1 MHSAAKNFIDRL
13 NGLKSWQAVLIFLGV
28 ALAVF
33 STGLF
38 NDWQDDDLAQ
48 IVNNAAIQDLGKIP
62 QLFVSGTYP
71 DETGVLTAD
80 GSPKLIGAYYRPL
93 MMSCYAIIYAVAGAQ
108 PFAYH
113 FIQLLLIVLAAFAFY
128 LFLKR
133 LIRPPSLAFGLAL
146 IFLIHPVNSQNAFA
160 IACLQEPLLFL
171 SGILALW
178 VLARYD
184 SIRSLALAA
193 GLLFLSL
200 LSKETAV
207 VFVAIALLY
216 LLMFK
221 RQQLLKFIG
230 LIAGPLALYLF
241 VKLSAVGVGYNH
253 VTAIDYLSFATR
265 LLNGP
270 DIIWLYLGTFLS
282 PVFLAYRYYGTVFD
296 FSPLHFWLPLAAD
309 IAIVAILV
317 AGGRMIKR
325 VVKPKRKPK
334 RKSKRLPDQLPDQL
348 SDQLPDR
355 FKTYLFFGAW
365 AVLGMLPN
373 LQLMPLDSTAD
384 LSWMYITTAGLLG
397 MLGVWLSVLWPKLN
411 PNKVVLVFVTV
422 LVLLAVRTG
431 VRGLDWRSPYTLAQ
445 VDIKVA
451 PTNNNFARNALVRKY
466 LESGDYA
473 LALEQER
480 QSIAAF
486 PNAAAYEAMVY
497 TQLKLHDCEAARKA
511 SASAKIF
518 SFYSEMQVHE
528 AAILTLCSGEPASNV
543 EVIES
548 ALTDNPNVYQL
559 WIALAIAEQKN
570 NDNAAA
576 QKAISNA
583 SRLQQ
588 LPTDTYNGIMNN
600 QPFSFHSEE
609 GGFDIN
615 VPATDPK

>member
-1 MHSAAKNFIDRL
+1 MAERLIDRL
-13 NGLKSWQAVLIFLGV
+13 NGLKSWQVALIFLGV

-48 IVNNAAIQDLGKIP
+48 IVNNTAIQDLGGIP

-71 DETGVLTAD
+71 DETGALATD

-93 MMSCYAIIYAVAGAQ
+93 MMSCFAIIYAVAGPL
-108 PFAYH
+108 PFAFH
-113 FIQLLLIVLAAFAFY
+113 FIQLLLIALAALGFY
-128 LFLKR
+128 LFLKMF
-133 LIRPPSLAFGLAL
+133 IRPPSLAFGLAL

-160 IACLQEPLLFL
+160 IACLQEPLLFI

-178 VLARYD
+178 ILARYN
-184 SIRSLALAA
+184 SVRSLALAA

-207 VFVAIALLY
+207 VFIAIALLY

-221 RQQLLKFIG
+221 RQQLLKFVG
-230 LIAGPLALYLF
+230 LLAGPVALYLF

-253 VTAIDYLSFATR
+253 VTAIDYLPLATR

-270 DIIWLYLGTFLS
+270 DIIWLYLGTFLYPLS
-282 PVFLAYRYYGTVFD
+282 LAYRYYGTVLD
-296 FSPLHFWLPLAAD
+296 LSLVHFWLPLAAD
-309 IAIVAILV
+309 VAIVALSV

-325 VVKPKRKPK
+325 AIKPKF
-334 RKSKRLPDQLPDQL
+334 KSKKQLP
-348 SDQLPDR
+348 DQLPDR

-397 MLGVWLSVLWPKLN
+397 MLGIWLSVLWSKLN
-411 PNKVVLVFVTV
+411 PSKVVLVSVAVF
-422 LVLLAVRTG
+422 VLLAVRTG
-431 VRGLDWRSPYTLAQ
+431 VRGLDWQSPYTLAE
-445 VDIKVA
+445 VDVKVA
-451 PTNNNFARNALVRKY
+451 PANNNFAHNALVRKY

-473 LALEQER
+473 QALEHER

-486 PNAAAYEAMVY
+486 PNVGAYQAMVY

-511 SASAKIF
+511 SASAKMF
-518 SFYSEMQVHE
+518 SFYNEMKVRE
-528 AAILTLCSGEPASNV
+528 AAILTLCSGESASN
-543 EVIES
+543 IEDIKS
-548 ALTDNPNVYQL
+548 VSTENPNVYQL
-559 WIALAIAEQKN
+559 WIALAVAEQKN

-576 QKAISNA
+576 KEAISNA
-583 SRLQQ
+583 SRLRQ
-588 LPTDTYNGIMNN
+588 PPANIYDGIMNN

-609 GGFDIN
+609 GDFDVK
-615 VPATDPK
+615 VPAADPK